1 MILDFCCVCGKKEDL
16 HHHHIIPIVE
26 TNERRNIYD
35 DETKIMTLC
44 YEHHNWIH
52 SRKYK
57 KDVNHSKLTRIGLE
71 KARKKGVRIGRKP
84 VADDEMI
91 KKIKELRE
99 VHNLSYRKIA
109 AEISVNRGV
118 VQREGQKHKISPS
131 TVHKI
136 ITDKYK
142 I

>member
-52 SRKYK
+52 DRKYRK
-57 KDVNHSKLTRIGLE
+57 GINHSKLTKLGLE
-71 KARKKGVRIGRKP
+71 KARKKGVQLGRKR

-91 KKIKELRE
+91 KIIKELRE
-99 VHNLSYRKIA
+99 IHGLSIRAIA
-109 AEISVNRGV
+109 EELGVNRGV
-118 VQREGQKHKISPS
+118 VQREGQKHKISPGA
-131 TVHKI
+131 VHKI
-136 ITDKYK
+136 ITDNYDK
-142 I
+142 